1 LEVKV
6 SHIDSQLRRGHP
18 LRDST
23 VALAFIF
30 PSLLGF
36 LLFYAL
42 PLARGIYLSLT
53 NWDLFNPPKF
63 IGFKN
68 YISLFHDGE
77 FWNSLWVTVQY
88 VLWNIPLQTVLALLI
103 AFLMSRLRSS
113 NLFRGVILLPWLL
126 PNVVVALLWL
136 VILDPAIGIVNEGIK
151 ALGGAPLGFLNT
163 TELALP
169 VIAGINTWKF
179 TGYTALVIFA
189 GLQNIPKEI
198 DEAALIDGASDWR
211 LFRKITLPLLR
222 PVMTFV
228 IITSVIG
235 SFQIYDTVAVAT
247 RGGPIESTWVINFFI
262 YKNGFEYYKMGY
274 ASAAA
279 MILFLLLLGVS
290 FVQLKMMRIND
301 VD

>member
-1 LEVKV
+1 
-6 SHIDSQLRRGHP
+6 
-18 LRDST
+18 
-23 VALAFIF
+23 
-30 PSLLGF
+30 
-36 LLFYAL
+36 
-42 PLARGIYLSLT
+42 
-53 NWDLFNPPKF
+53 
-63 IGFKN
+63 
-68 YISLFHDGE
+68 
-77 FWNSLWVTVQY
+77 
-88 VLWNIPLQTVLALLI
+88 VLALLI
-103 AFLMSRLRSS
+103 ALLMSRLRSS

-262 YKNGFEYYKMGY
+262 YKNGFEYYKLGY